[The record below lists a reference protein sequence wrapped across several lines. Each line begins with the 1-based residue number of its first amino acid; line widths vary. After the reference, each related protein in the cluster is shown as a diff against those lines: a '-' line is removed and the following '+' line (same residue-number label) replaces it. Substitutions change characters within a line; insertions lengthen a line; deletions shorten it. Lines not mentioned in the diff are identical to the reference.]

1 MFEAYN
7 SEDEAFDNFILSMED
22 PDVED
27 IEHIEL
33 SDDAN
38 IAEFLSELEDIP
50 SYDDK
55 LRDEDADYYEHLD
68 LDELKSDDIENSLPE
83 TAEEKINEINLD
95 DYENLDEVLSEPE
108 TISIVDETQNIDDFI
123 SASQQGQELQ
133 DVQLLET
140 PQEQLVENE
149 IQSQSQVE
157 EVIPDNP
164 QPQEALVDAPEQEK
178 SEDLFQEDI
187 QIYDENLKQEE
198 IQSEI
203 PQKDEKIIEKSLE
216 QVEKVEKEI
225 ETDVKPF
232 EFAHLDEGFDISDDI
247 SDEIDI
253 KSKLDKL
260 TPVDDNKLIGED
272 DVQ

>member
-1 MFEAYN
+1 
-7 SEDEAFDNFILSMED
+7 MEE

-123 SASQQGQELQ
+123 SASQQEQELQ

-164 QPQEALVDAPEQEK
+164 QPQDVLVDAPEQEK
-178 SEDLFQEDI
+178 SEDLLQEDI